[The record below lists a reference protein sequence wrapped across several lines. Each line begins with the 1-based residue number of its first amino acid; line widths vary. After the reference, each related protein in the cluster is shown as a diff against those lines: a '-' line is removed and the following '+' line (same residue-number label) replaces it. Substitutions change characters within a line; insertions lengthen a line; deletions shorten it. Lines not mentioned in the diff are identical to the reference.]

1 MNDYKEMVK
10 AYKNAGGEDVF
21 ADSDVAHLVLE
32 SDKIVGAH
40 EVEGLS
46 VDAKKIGDNKVDVNV
61 TVKKGH
67 KIEKPVHMC
76 FGVLP
81 KEGKQ
86 IIDMDIVIEEEGEV
100 EIMADCIFPNAVQVE
115 HIMDGNIHVGRNG
128 SYIYKEKHFH
138 GNSGGVK
145 VVSKAKIIQD
155 EGSYIQTLF
164 TLLEGRVGEIDFD
177 YESRLNDDATLEML
191 ARISGYD
198 DDIVKIREAAKLKG
212 EGARGLL
219 DSKIALR
226 ENAKADIYNEMTAE
240 AAEAK
245 GHVDCTEIIKDN
257 AIARA
262 VPIVDVRHSEA
273 KITHEAAIG
282 SVDTSQLETLMAR
295 GLNEEEAT
303 DVIIQGLLNG

>member
-1 MNDYKEMVK
+1 VNDYEAMVN
-10 AYKNAGGEDVF
+10 AYKNTGGEDIF
-21 ADSDVAHLVLE
+21 SNNDVAHLVLE
-32 SDKIVGAH
+32 RDKIVGAH
-40 EVEGLS
+40 EVEGLK
-46 VDAKKIGDNKVDVNV
+46 VDAKKIDNNKVDVNI
-61 TVKKGH
+61 TVKSGY

-86 IIDMDIVIEEEGEV
+86 IIDLNIVIEDEGEV
-100 EIMADCIFPNAVQVE
+100 EVVADCIFPNAVRVE
-115 HIMDGNIHVGRNG
+115 HIMDGNIYVGRNG
-128 SYIYKEKHFH
+128 SYTYNEKHYH
-138 GNSGGVK
+138 GDSGGVK

-155 EGSYIQTLF
+155 EGSYMQSVF
-164 TLLEGRVGEIDFD
+164 TLLKGRVGEIDFD
-177 YESRLNDDATLEML
+177 YQAELNARATLEML
-191 ARISGYD
+191 ARISGYAD
-198 DDIVKIREAAKLKG
+198 DKVKIREAGYLQG

-226 ENAKADIYNEMTAE
+226 DKARADIYNEMTAE

-245 GHVDCTEIIKDN
+245 GHVDCTEIIKDE
-257 AIARA
+257 ATARA
-262 VPIVDVRHSEA
+262 IPIVDVRHSEA

-295 GLNEEEAT
+295 GLTEEEAT